1 MELKYLSK
9 PLNLLST
16 MVTKDYFLTNLTA
29 MEDNSSPKQNRLFL
43 TGRLSPNFNK
53 DLVPESVIEKCQ
65 EALDQNKGIFLTGPQ
80 GTGKTTLMRKFV
92 SDHPDMKFCTPFTM
106 CEEIAG
112 SQRGI
117 YDRKLSF
124 FNQKKEI
131 VIDNLGREDAA
142 YWGMSKIADWIS
154 IVVNYR
160 YEIYTTF
167 GTLTHFTSNSLPKDI
182 EKRYGKDILDR
193 ISEMSNIVAYTRK
206 DGSLRIPDKS
216 PWKPKN

>member
-1 MELKYLSK
+1 
-9 PLNLLST
+9 
-16 MVTKDYFLTNLTA
+16 
-29 MEDNSSPKQNRLFL
+29 
-43 TGRLSPNFNK
+43 
-53 DLVPESVIEKCQ
+53 
-65 EALDQNKGIFLTGPQ
+65 
-80 GTGKTTLMRKFV
+80 
-92 SDHPDMKFCTPFTM
+92 MKFCTPFTM

-142 YWGMSKIADWIS
+142 YWGMSKIPDWIS

-160 YEIYTTF
+160 YETYTTF